1 MVSDLEDLAVQKGV
15 NVIEPFAGLE
25 LHGGVVKILGPS
37 QQYYEELLPHFDEDI
52 DPKKDLSALGM
63 AMKTI
68 DSFIKWVK
76 DSPLL
81 NLLDDEDTTS
91 VKMLYAASI
100 PLTLGYGNNVELN
113 GEVDDYKVYRKA
125 LKIEQIRRLY
135 EENSKGGD
143 QGNSLTILTYHQIL
157 ENGSNASDHVNKVNF
172 TEQIEYLN
180 KSGFKGLTVAEYDQ
194 IRKTNSSIP
203 KKSII
208 ITFDDGWKSIY
219 EKAFPI
225 LDNYSYVATNFIV
238 TNYANGSSGYIS
250 YMNWSEVEDLKDK
263 GWDVQSHSVSHKN
276 LINLSEEEY
285 RKQLNDSK
293 TILKD
298 KLNVDA
304 NSFAFPFSSSNQSYT
319 EICGEYYDLCWTK
332 ATKASSPSYVYKNT
346 LNVFSSLKRI
356 NIGFDTTLNWFKSML
371 GRDTDIEVEGN
382 KTGYT

>member
-1 MVSDLEDLAVQKGV
+1 M
-15 NVIEPFAGLE
+15 
-25 LHGGVVKILGPS
+25 
-37 QQYYEELLPHFDEDI
+37 
-52 DPKKDLSALGM
+52 
-63 AMKTI
+63 
-68 DSFIKWVK
+68 
-76 DSPLL
+76 
-81 NLLDDEDTTS
+81 
-91 VKMLYAASI
+91 
-100 PLTLGYGNNVELN
+100 GYGNNVELN

-319 EICGEYYDLCWTK
+319 EI
-332 ATKASSPSYVYKNT
+332 
-346 LNVFSSLKRI
+346 
-356 NIGFDTTLNWFKSML
+356 
-371 GRDTDIEVEGN
+371 
-382 KTGYT
+382 